1 MNFSFAK
8 KGNLVTV
15 NVSISPQGSHDP
27 LHRVT
32 KQNVLSYLRSQG
44 VETLNLIKQS
54 GREIIN
60 DHPPYETTWVFINKS
75 IQQPTPKP
83 QQPTPKPKKK
93 VDKRTKNVLPL
104 SNEKKSKPQNGK

>member
-32 KQNVLSYLRSQG
+32 KQNVLSYLISQG

-60 DHPPYETTWVFINKS
+60 DHPPYEATWVFINKS

-83 QQPTPKPKKK
+83 KKK
-93 VDKRTKNVLPL
+93 VDKRTKSVLPL

>member
-32 KQNVLSYLRSQG
+32 KQNVLSYLTSQG

-83 QQPTPKPKKK
+83 KKK